1 MRIGMQV
8 DADATASTQLSLS
21 LSFASDKL
29 TAVSSAN
36 VNMSGLL
43 EPTLYVIKGIA
54 ILDNDGNRLLAKYYD
69 PTVFPTVKDEKKF
82 EKNLFQKTHRA
93 NAEVIMLDRLTC
105 VYRSNVDLFFYVM
118 GLSHENELI
127 LVSVLSCLY
136 DAVSSILRKNVEK
149 RTLLDN
155 LDIIMLAMD
164 EICDGGVPLETDP
177 QVVSQRVALRMEES
191 PFNDQTVTQQV
202 RQKLESTTGAVLQ
215 SAREQL
221 KWSLLK

>member
-1 MRIGMQV
+1 
-8 DADATASTQLSLS
+8 
-21 LSFASDKL
+21 
-29 TAVSSAN
+29 
-36 VNMSGLL
+36 MSGLL

-54 ILDNDGNRLLAKYYD
+54 ILDNDGNRLLAKYFD
-69 PTVFPTVKDEKKF
+69 PTVFPTVKEEKKF

-136 DAVSSILRKNVEK
+136 DAVSAILRKNVEK

-164 EICDGGVPLETDP
+164 EICDGGIPLETDP

-191 PFNDQTVTQQV
+191 PFNDQTVTQ
-202 RQKLESTTGAVLQ
+202 VLQ

>member
-1 MRIGMQV
+1 
-8 DADATASTQLSLS
+8 
-21 LSFASDKL
+21 
-29 TAVSSAN
+29 
-36 VNMSGLL
+36 
-43 EPTLYVIKGIA
+43 
-54 ILDNDGNRLLAKYYD
+54 
-69 PTVFPTVKDEKKF
+69 
-82 EKNLFQKTHRA
+82 
-93 NAEVIMLDRLTC
+93 MLDRLTC

-136 DAVSSILRKNVEK
+136 DAVSAILRKNVEK

-155 LDIIMLAMD
+155 LDIIMLALD

-177 QVVSQRVALRMEES
+177 QVVSQRVALRIEES
-191 PFNDQTVTQQV
+191 PFNDQTVTQISISYVMAGLWSRGYPRTLQTQYFLTPLESKTSDPVQRSEYQV
-202 RQKLESTTGAVLQ
+202 RQKLETTTGAVLQ

>member
-1 MRIGMQV
+1 MSFVLTRCCV
-8 DADATASTQLSLS
+8 D
-21 LSFASDKL
+21 
-29 TAVSSAN
+29 SSAN
-36 VNMSGLL
+36 INMSGLL

>member
-1 MRIGMQV
+1 
-8 DADATASTQLSLS
+8 
-21 LSFASDKL
+21 
-29 TAVSSAN
+29 
-36 VNMSGLL
+36 MSGLL
-43 EPTLYVIKGIA
+43 DPTLYCIKGIA

-69 PTVFPTVKDEKKF
+69 PTVFSNVKEEKKY

-93 NAEVIMLDRLTC
+93 NAE
-105 VYRSNVDLFFYVM
+105 
-118 GLSHENELI
+118 LI

-136 DAVSSILRKNVEK
+136 DSVSAILRKNVEK

-155 LDIIMLAMD
+155 LDIMMLAID

-177 QVVSQRVALRMEES
+177 QVVAQRVALRMDES
-191 PFNDQTVTQQV
+191 PFNDQTVTQ
-202 RQKLESTTGAVLQ
+202 VLQ